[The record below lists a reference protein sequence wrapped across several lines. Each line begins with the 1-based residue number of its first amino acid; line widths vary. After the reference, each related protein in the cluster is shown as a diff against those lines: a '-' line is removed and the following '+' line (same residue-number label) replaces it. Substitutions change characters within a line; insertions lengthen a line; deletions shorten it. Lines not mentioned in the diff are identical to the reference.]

1 MGYQPLPLHVS
12 TILCINP
19 PGNIKQIC
27 ASLGMINFIKNH
39 IPRRAKICEPIT
51 QLTRKDV
58 KFTWGEKQQSAF
70 KKVKAV
76 ILEAIMLEYLN
87 PNHPFNNYPDA
98 SSTHVMGAVLEQDGK
113 IVSTFLRKFNNA
125 QLNSFTAKSILA
137 GEKLVATYSIS
148 M

>member
-1 MGYQPLPLHVS
+1 M
-12 TILCINP
+12 
-19 PGNIKQIC
+19 
-27 ASLGMINFIKNH
+27 
-39 IPRRAKICEPIT
+39 
-51 QLTRKDV
+51 
-58 KFTWGEKQQSAF
+58 
-70 KKVKAV
+70 
-76 ILEAIMLEYLN
+76 EAIMLEYLN